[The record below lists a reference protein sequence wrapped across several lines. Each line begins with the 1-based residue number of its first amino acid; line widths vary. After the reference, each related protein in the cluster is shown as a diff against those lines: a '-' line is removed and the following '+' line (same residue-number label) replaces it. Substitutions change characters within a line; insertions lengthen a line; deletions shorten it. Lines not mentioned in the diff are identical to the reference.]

1 MARNINGIKTEIA
14 REFMRNEYA
23 AELYGFAPG
32 SEFGDIFGAASVE
45 NILLYVWAVCAW
57 TVEQL
62 VSRHKEEVA
71 AELEELMAHRPKWYL
86 SLIHIYLSMGVQPN
100 ASFMSLNRTLE

>member
-71 AELEELMAHRPKWYL
+71 AELEELMAHRPKW
-86 SLIHIYLSMGVQPN
+86 
-100 ASFMSLNRTLE
+100 